1 MIRKQLYI
9 DPSQDAA
16 LKRKARELGVS
27 EAELVRRALDNA
39 LSSPASKTKRI
50 SALQAVLKDAKA
62 LSKTHRVP
70 ENYRFNREDAYDD
83 TRLER
88 WNR

>member
-1 MIRKQLYI
+1 MVRRQLYI
-9 DPSQDAA
+9 GQSQDAA

-27 EAELVRRALDNA
+27 EAELVRRALENA
-39 LSSPASKTKRI
+39 LSSPASRTKRI

-62 LSKTHRVP
+62 LFKMHQPP
-70 ENYRFNREDAYDD
+70 EDYRFSRDDAYDD